1 MDDGQV
7 ASFLPITRGAPHS
20 TVLGTY
26 LVSTMVNDIK
36 TVSPSTSIL
45 VKYADYLTLS
55 VLVNANTDTSGI
67 EVENITK
74 WADINL
80 LNLNLKKTWEIIVR
94 GRSNISLRLPAQTG
108 EIIVPHCATLEED
121 RTRWDLQFQASTQ

>member
-80 LNLNLKKTWEIIVR
+80 VNLNLKKTWEIIVR
-94 GRSNISLRLPAQTG
+94 GRPAQTG